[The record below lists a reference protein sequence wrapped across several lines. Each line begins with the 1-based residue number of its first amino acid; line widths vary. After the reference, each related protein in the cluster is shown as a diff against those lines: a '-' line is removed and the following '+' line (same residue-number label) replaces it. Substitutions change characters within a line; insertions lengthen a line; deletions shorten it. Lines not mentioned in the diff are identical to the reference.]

1 MKSPNIVAL
10 GPPSMLKIAQRLRP
24 IEGAPILERY
34 LATNSHSVNISDWTQ
49 EHSVKS
55 VSNTVKTQLG
65 QYWLKS
71 KSFSQHLWS
80 YKKTWNLDDLKICT
94 VWNRRPGQHSRSTS
108 LESTFIRI
116 FSTRFRSYTNIL
128 VNSVYSQRGSGC
140 KPLLEYSVS
149 WKPTLKTSMF
159 MIERNWS

>member
-1 MKSPNIVAL
+1 MTCSYQYSPFEWEEVREKVL
-10 GPPSMLKIAQRLRP
+10 TLRPRPPSMLKIAQRLRP
-24 IEGAPILERY
+24 IEGAPILEAIFGNKFAQCEYFR
-34 LATNSHSVNISDWTQ
+34 LNPRT
-49 EHSVKS
+49 
-55 VSNTVKTQLG
+55 
-65 QYWLKS
+65 
-71 KSFSQHLWS
+71 FSQHLWS

-149 WKPTLKTSMF
+149 WNPTLKTSMF
-159 MIERNWS
+159 MIERN